1 MTASF
6 TFRGKRIVVRFNG
19 FYVGAYTSMDAAEAA
34 LDAYRGV
41 TR

>member
-1 MTASF
+1 MASF
-6 TFRGKRIVVRFNG
+6 TFRGKRIIVRIDG
-19 FYVGAYTSMDAAEAA
+19 FYVGAYTSMDDAEAA